1 MAIAIDTATDGSLVN
16 PGTSLTWSH
25 TVTGSNPILHVAV
38 FGDLVSGDATGVKI
52 TGVTYN
58 AVAMT
63 LVGKIAEENG
73 VTPANDRWVYLFELV
88 GPATGAHNVVVS
100 ASASIAIAGQSVSH
114 TGAKQSGQPEAST
127 TNSATGT
134 SSITTSVTTIADG
147 SWTVLAIRTSG
158 GTVSAGSGSTVR
170 VTNANGLSLADSG
183 GPKTP
188 AGSYSMAVTTAG
200 STTFGVV
207 MASFSP
213 LTAPVFDTARSNVAH
228 SGNVHSGDFV
238 QSFAITVAG
247 TDRTT
252 KMWSDEGTITDILG
266 SEPSQFQGKA
276 RGFPL
281 TEGSEVKIFNGGI
294 DVGVPY
300 FCGHVVTSAPA
311 SQRKADQ
318 VAYDFTAR
326 DYTWFMD
333 QHSRV
338 TGYYENIGVNTL
350 VRQLL
355 ASFAPSGFFGGY
367 LPSTLGTVTA
377 ISFENELL
385 SVAITRIAD
394 QVSGGA
400 FWSCEYDKTVSMWLA
415 SEDNP
420 RWAGTALTVTDTT
433 DQRKI
438 TYSVDLTQVR
448 TRVIW
453 EGGGGQTTSLVGAGA
468 STIPVNEIGWYG
480 SSGGTVRGG
489 TSIITYTGVSAS
501 SGPGNITGCSGI
513 TRDIAQGESVYV
525 RAQAD
530 DSAAQ
535 TALAALMGGDGIA
548 VAFDSDNRLSLSECT
563 NRAAADLASL
573 STAVRN
579 ISYFIDD
586 GVNVVSGRPVS
597 INITKP
603 ATVVATLR
611 VQQVVTTKRSKVVG
625 TTIGLERQVTASPTR
640 VNLADLLLGVA

>member
-1 MAIAIDTATDGSLVN
+1 MAIAFDAATDGSLVN

-73 VTPANDRWVYLFELV
+73 ATPANDRWVYLYELV

-114 TGAKQSGQPEAST
+114 TGAKQSSQPDNFT
-127 TNSATGT
+127 TNSAAGA
-134 SSITTSVTTIADG
+134 SSITTSLTTVADG
-147 SWTVLAIRTSG
+147 CWSVLAIRTSG

-170 VTNANGLSLADSG
+170 TTNANGLSLADSG

-188 AGSYSMAVTTAG
+188 AGSTSMAVTTAG

-238 QSFAITVAG
+238 QSFAVTVAG

-252 KMWSDEGTITDILG
+252 KIWSDDTTITDILG
-266 SEPSQFQGKA
+266 SEPTVMEGVA
-276 RGFPL
+276 RGFAL
-281 TEGSEVKIFNGGI
+281 SEGQEVKVYNGGV

-300 FCGHVVTSAPA
+300 FCGHVVRVQPA
-311 SQRKADQ
+311 SPRKVDQ
-318 VAYDFTAR
+318 VAYTFTAR

-333 QHSRV
+333 QRSRV
-338 TGYYENIGVNTL
+338 TGYYDNIGANTL

-355 ASFAPSGFFGGY
+355 ASYAPTGFAGGY
-367 LPSTLGTVTA
+367 LPSTLGTITA

-385 SVAITRIAD
+385 SEAITRIAS

-400 FWSCEYDKTVSMWLA
+400 FWSVEGDKTVSMWLA
-415 SEDNP
+415 SEENP
-420 RWAGTALTVTDTT
+420 RWAGTSLSVTDST
-433 DQRKI
+433 DQREPE
-438 TYSVDLTQVR
+438 YEVDISQIA

-453 EGGGGQTTSLVGAGA
+453 EGGGGQTTAQVDAG
-468 STIPVNEIGWYG
+468 STTVTVNEIGWYS

-489 TSIITYTGVSAS
+489 PVIFTYTGVSAA
-501 SGPGNITGCSGI
+501 SGPGDLTGCSGI
-513 TRDIAQGESVYV
+513 TRDIAQGQSIYV

-535 TALAALMGGDGIA
+535 TALASLMGGDGIA
-548 VAFDSDNRLSLSECT
+548 LAFYSDNRLSLAECT
-563 NRAAADLASL
+563 NRATADLS
-573 STAVRN
+573 SVSSAVR
-579 ISYFIDD
+579 SYRYATDD
-586 GVNVVSGRPVS
+586 QVNTVSGKSVSVNV
-597 INITKP
+597 TKP
-603 ATVVATLR
+603 ATVNTSLR
-611 VQQVVTTKRSKVVG
+611 VQQVVIKKRSTVSGSTV
-625 TTIGLERQVTASPTR
+625 GLERFVTCSPVR
-640 VNLADLLLGVA
+640 VTLSDLLLGVG